1 MLLSQSNYCDMKTE
15 DVHCW
20 WEDTL
25 GVIRSCFS
33 YSVAFDSAERKVHLL
48 PWQPIQSMCFEW
60 VWSPDWQRSGR
71 SLKISMPVSSYGPS
85 ADDIFFPV
93 FFFFFFQSQTT
104 GFKMFHSDKG
114 TSHNMNHST
123 RAVATEMSSPLDLY
137 THTDLPKPNTALAG
151 PRDRRMCDN
160 TGFFF
165 HSISQ
170 NL

>member
-93 FFFFFFQSQTT
+93 FFFFFFNLRQPASKCFTLTKALPITWIIQHVQWLR
-104 GFKMFHSDKG
+104 KCQ
-114 TSHNMNHST
+114 
-123 RAVATEMSSPLDLY
+123 VPWIY
-137 THTDLPKPNTALAG
+137 THTQIYP
-151 PRDRRMCDN
+151 
-160 TGFFF
+160 
-165 HSISQ
+165 SQ
-170 NL
+170 TPH